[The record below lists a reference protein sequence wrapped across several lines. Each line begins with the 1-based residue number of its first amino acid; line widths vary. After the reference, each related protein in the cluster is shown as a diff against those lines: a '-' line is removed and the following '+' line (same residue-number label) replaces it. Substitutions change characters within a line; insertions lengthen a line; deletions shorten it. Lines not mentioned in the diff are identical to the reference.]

1 MTLNTAQQTSLSI
14 TLREFETRLSRLRVL
29 LDHYESSIRLTPQ
42 GVDRLRQMID
52 RQQTI
57 IDELYRRFQLKRE
70 TIDVVQSMIAELSI
84 SWTQL
89 VDTRSDKL
97 DRYGEVDPHLT
108 STLDPAITELVDGCL
123 SMVRLL
129 EKARSHD
136 SVLSDLLE

>member
-1 MTLNTAQQTSLSI
+1 VALNTAQQTSLSI
-14 TLREFETRLSRLRVL
+14 TLREFEARLSRLRVL
-29 LDHYESSIRLTPQ
+29 LDQYETGIRLTPE
-42 GVDRLRQMID
+42 GVNRLRQMID
-52 RQQTI
+52 RQQAI
-57 IDELYRRFQLKRE
+57 IDDLYRRFELRRE

-89 VDTRSDKL
+89 ADTGSDKL
-97 DRYGEVDPHLT
+97 GRYGEVDPDLS
-108 STLDPAITELVDGCL
+108 STLDPALTELVDGCL